1 MIGIEDIGNGNASG
15 DEDNFFFLTSA
26 WMEGGRWVDETETK
40 TICDN
45 CEESESTS
53 ATIVRSVSA
62 SSVARIY
69 TVVGKENFTSFTK
82 LKNDGIVKL
91 RQT

>member
-1 MIGIEDIGNGNASG
+1 MQVV
-15 DEDNFFFLTSA
+15 
-26 WMEGGRWVDETETK
+26 MK
-40 TICDN
+40 TIF
-45 CEESESTS
+45 SSSRAHGWKVAGGSTKQKQRLFVTTVKRVRVRLS